1 MILKTKKKLLEAL
14 QTQWGKT
21 KGFGFNFSLIREY
34 FDLKPT
40 TNTTAALNER
50 SVNDLDIHPFFEFI
64 DRTCSAPGQQV
75 LYHNIR
81 QLSPAKGNLEKQEK
95 WVQHYK
101 QDETA
106 RWESQLLL
114 GQLASP
120 NDYYFPYMLFGK
132 LPQRPKYYP
141 ILRVL
146 QLLFFAGLFAAFI
159 DRVFVLGL
167 VLVFTI
173 NLVLH
178 YREKAQ
184 IGVLSRVFSR
194 LGRLNNLAKKLIAF
208 CPASKEESDHHREHR
223 KAIHRVVKKI
233 SFLKTDTLQDNEV
246 AAVGWYAME
255 LLKVATLSEVLTF
268 YQVIDDIAR
277 IRPQIEATYLFVAEV
292 DTALSIGSLRA
303 GLSYHCQP
311 EFSPAAKYLDVQ
323 GLIHPLVKDCVPNNL
338 SLQEHSLLLTGSN
351 MSGKSTFIRA
361 LNLNV
366 IAAQTLN
373 TVFAQSYTAPH
384 FAIASSIRISDDLL
398 DEKSYYMEEV
408 NAIGELL
415 EKAEKSKTPTLFTID
430 EVFKGTNTIE
440 RISAAK
446 AILEHLNQ
454 GNHLVLVSTHD
465 IELTQL
471 LESGFQLHCFQEQ
484 IEDQQLSFDYKL
496 RPGALTKR
504 NAISILEIAG
514 YPSSIIAEARRL
526 SEELEGEKI
535 RTIRK

>member
-1 MILKTKKKLLEAL
+1 MQLQVL
-14 QTQWGKT
+14 QTQWGKI
-21 KGFGFNFSLIREY
+21 KEFGFNFSLIREY
-34 FDLKPT
+34 FDLKPASEA
-40 TNTTAALNER
+40 TAPLNER

-64 DRTCSAPGQQV
+64 DRTTSAPGQQV

-81 QLSPAKGNLEKQEK
+81 QLSPTRDSLEKQEK
-95 WVQHYK
+95 WVQHYT
-101 QDETA
+101 QGESA

-114 GQLASP
+114 GQLATP
-120 NDYYFPYMLFGK
+120 DDYYFPYMLFGK
-132 LPQRPKYYP
+132 LPQRPKYYHL
-141 ILRVL
+141 LRVL
-146 QLLFFAGLFAAFI
+146 QLLFFVGLFAAFLN
-159 DRVFVLGL
+159 RVFVLGL
-167 VLVFTI
+167 ALVFAV
-173 NLVLH
+173 NLLLH

-184 IGVLSRVFSR
+184 IGALSRVFSR

-208 CPASKEESDHHREHR
+208 CPASKEEGDLQRENR
-223 KAIHRVVKKI
+223 RAIHKVVKKI
-233 SFLKTDTLQDNEV
+233 SFLNTDTLQDNEV

-255 LLKVATLSEVLTF
+255 LLKIATLSEVLTF

-277 IRPQIEATYLFVAEV
+277 IRPQIEGTYIFVAEV
-292 DTALSIGSLRA
+292 DIALSISALRA
-303 GLSYHCQP
+303 GLPSHCQP
-311 EFSPAAKYLDVQ
+311 KFLPAAKRLDVQ
-323 GLIHPLVKDCVPNNL
+323 GLIHPLVKNCVSNDL

-361 LNLNV
+361 LNLTV
-366 IAAQTLN
+366 ISAQTLN
-373 TVFAQSYTAPH
+373 TAFAKSYTAPH

-415 EKAEKSKTPTLFTID
+415 EKAEKSKIPTLFTID

-440 RISAAK
+440 RVSAAK

-454 GNHLVLVSTHD
+454 RNHLVLVSTHD

-471 LESGFQLHCFQEQ
+471 LESGYQLHCFQEQ

-535 RTIRK
+535 RAIGK